1 MQINGGLLTQTPYS
15 RAATLED
22 KARPPVVIDATAGVD
37 FSKTISA
44 VNATT
49 VVNPVE
55 NTDSQQQ
62 ARFVRTFASIDNGE
76 ASSAPPPLPYGVQQY
91 LQVAQPSIDSSQRLV
106 DEIV

>member
-1 MQINGGLLTQTPYS
+1 MQINGGILTQNPYS
-15 RAATLED
+15 KAPALED
-22 KARPPVVIDATAGVD
+22 KARPPVVIEATAEVD

-44 VNATT
+44 VSATT

-55 NTDSQQQ
+55 STDSQQQ

-76 ASSAPPPLPYGVQQY
+76 ASSAPPSLPYGVQQY
-91 LQVAQPSIDSSQRLV
+91 LQVAQPSIESSQRLV